1 MLLPIMLEGRHV
13 RLEPLTEAHLD
24 GLCAIGFEPSL
35 WAMMPVRVTTREE
48 MAAYIEAAQGP
59 AQLAFAVI
67 HKASGRVA
75 GCTRYMNYEPAH
87 QRVEIGST
95 WYGLEFQRTAVNTE
109 CKYLLFGYGFEV
121 LGMNRVELKTDLRNE
136 RSQKAM
142 LRVGAKQEGTL
153 RRHMVVPGHVRD
165 TVYFSVIAEEWGEV
179 KARLEMLLFDGNIP
193 GG

>member
-1 MLLPIMLEGRHV
+1 MLTPITLEGQYV

-35 WAMMPVRVTTREE
+35 WELTTVRVTNREE
-48 MAAYIEAAQGP
+48 MADYIGAAGGP

-75 GCTRYMNYEPAH
+75 GCTRFMNYEPAH
-87 QRVEIGST
+87 KRVEIGST
-95 WYGLEFQRTAVNTE
+95 WYGLEFQRTPVNTE
-109 CKYLLFGYGFEV
+109 CKYLLFGYGFEL

-136 RSQKAM
+136 RSQRAM

-153 RRHMVVPGHVRD
+153 RRHMIVPGHVRD
-165 TVYFSVIAEEWGEV
+165 TVYFSVIAEEWPFV
-179 KARLEMLLFDGNIP
+179 KIHLEGLLTPRG
-193 GG
+193 